1 MTDCIALVLK
11 RVLACNCAM
20 RNIKSA
26 LGLAAAISL
35 ALAAVAL
42 AADAKFRADGT
53 IQRMSGDMV
62 LVRTSAQDIEIKR
75 DAKTKVTGE
84 LRRGGSAA
92 VVYTKVG
99 GENVATEIIM
109 GGAISAVWLFTKVV
123 DGHVE
128 IEEGASISLEMG
140 TSRRASST

>member
-1 MTDCIALVLK
+1 
-11 RVLACNCAM
+11 M

-26 LGLAAAISL
+26 LGLAAVISL

-42 AADAKFRADGT
+42 SADQKFRADGS
-53 IQRMSGDMV
+53 IQRISSDMI
-62 LVRTSAQDIEIKR
+62 LLRTNAQDIEIKR

-109 GGAISAVWLFTKVV
+109 GGATKPNKT
-123 DGHVE
+123 
-128 IEEGASISLEMG
+128 M
-140 TSRRASST
+140 